1 MTKSIAKKGRP
12 TAYYRTSWGEKID
25 GLARLADGRW
35 KVSGPDAV
43 KYTEPDERLA
53 VARFREIEA
62 KRNPQS
68 NIGHAK
74 AHATWSAVFK
84 DVMTRAHVQGGSVK
98 ATIEQPSVNDG
109 LWVVTDD
116 SLSDAQWAW
125 LREKI
130 LTQPKWVAQR
140 VGIEKLGWL
149 EDAQRPTPS
158 PTLKQIGELYANKP
172 GLSIN
177 EAGRSR
183 LFWNEF
189 VRVAGIATVRELT
202 HEHVGAYEK
211 KITGNGLSPKSILHR
226 YRKVRTILAYAIK
239 RGQGVEDCRRAL
251 DITAM
256 LEIKNHT
263 PLDPHP
269 IKPVEFWKIH
279 KAAVEAGDDTF
290 AAMLL
295 TSINAAMYGGEVSAL
310 KWDEI
315 DLSTGE
321 LVTRRPKTSVSRV
334 ACLWPETL
342 KAIKAIPRRG
352 DYIFNTCV
360 RSYTVWSCLDSWR
373 KYRRAAG
380 LGAEITFGML
390 RDAGFSIACTVSLDQ
405 ARVLAGHRLPGASD
419 HYLRRQPQFVAPA
432 CQAIHDA
439 FYAPTAKGKRSH

>member
-35 KVSGPDAV
+35 KVSGPDAT

-53 VARFREIEA
+53 VARFREIQAEQ
-62 KRNPQS
+62 NEQS
-68 NIGHAK
+68 NIGQAK
-74 AHATWSAVFK
+74 AHGTFGDAFN
-84 DVMTRAHVQGGSVK
+84 DVMTRARAAGGTIK
-98 ATIEQPSVNDG
+98 AQVGAPAANDG
-109 LWVVTDD
+109 TFVVTDET
-116 SLSDAQWAW
+116 LSPAQWAY
-125 LREKI
+125 LRAKL
-130 LTQPKWVAQR
+130 LTEPKWVAER
-140 VGIEKLGWL
+140 VGLEKIGWYR
-149 EDAQRPTPS
+149 DFVRPAAS
-158 PTLKQIGELYANKP
+158 VTLKELGELYANKP
-172 GLSIN
+172 GLSVN
-177 EAGRSR
+177 ETGRSR

-189 VRVAGIATVRELT
+189 TRAVGIATIGELT

-211 KITGNGLSPKSILHR
+211 KITRSGLSPKSILHR

-239 RGQGVEDCRRAL
+239 RGCGIEDCRRAL

-256 LEIKNHT
+256 LEVKNHT

-295 TSINAAMYGGEVSAL
+295 TALNMAAYGGEVAAL

-315 DLSTGE
+315 NFETGE

-373 KYRRAAG
+373 KYREAVG
-380 LGAEITFGML
+380 LGAEITFGMI
-390 RDAGFSIACTVSLDQ
+390 RDAAFSIACTVSLDQ

-432 CQAIHDA
+432 CKAIRDV
-439 FYAPTAKGKRSH
+439 FYAPTAKGKRGH